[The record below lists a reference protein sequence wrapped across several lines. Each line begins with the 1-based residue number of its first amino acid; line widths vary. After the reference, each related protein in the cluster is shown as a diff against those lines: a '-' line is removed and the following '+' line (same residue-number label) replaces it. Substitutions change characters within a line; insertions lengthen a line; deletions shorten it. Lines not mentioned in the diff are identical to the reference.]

1 MTFFANKVNVT
12 NTIIT
17 KRTIF
22 IIMFAYIITICS
34 KSFNPYFTYF
44 PLKKNTKSNKVSTTS
59 KTNTESLKKEARYF
73 IIYFA

>member
-1 MTFFANKVNVT
+1 MTFFANKVNIT

-22 IIMFAYIITICS
+22 IIMFAYIIIICS
-34 KSFNPYFTYF
+34 KSFNPYITYF
-44 PLKKNTKSNKVSTTS
+44 PLNKNTESNKVSTTS

-73 IIYFA
+73 IIYFT

>member
-22 IIMFAYIITICS
+22 IIMFAYIITILQQILQS
-34 KSFNPYFTYF
+34 VLYILSTQ
-44 PLKKNTKSNKVSTTS
+44 KKKH
-59 KTNTESLKKEARYF
+59 KKQ
-73 IIYFA
+73 

>member
-22 IIMFAYIITICS
+22 IIMFRT
-34 KSFNPYFTYF
+34 
-44 PLKKNTKSNKVSTTS
+44 L
-59 KTNTESLKKEARYF
+59 L
-73 IIYFA
+73 

>member
-22 IIMFAYIITICS
+22 IIMFAYIITILQQILQS
-34 KSFNPYFTYF
+34 VLYILSTQ
-44 PLKKNTKSNKVSTTS
+44 KKTQKDNKVI
-59 KTNTESLKKEARYF
+59 NN
-73 IIYFA
+73 

>member
-22 IIMFAYIITICS
+22 IIMFAYIIIILQQILQSVLYILSTQ
-34 KSFNPYFTYF
+34 
-44 PLKKNTKSNKVSTTS
+44 KNTKSNKVSTTS